1 MGAVGMRKLVL
12 ATMLVGAAMLPACT
26 RIQNNMGYLVDEV
39 VVAEVKPGIDNR
51 ESVAKALGRPSIA
64 GAWDNKTWYYVSR
77 NTKQTAFLTPKP
89 TQQSII
95 AVTFDEKGNVASVN
109 RRGLEQVANVD
120 PVDDK
125 TPTLGRETGAI
136 EDLFGNIGRFGGA
149 PAGGAPPQ

>member
-1 MGAVGMRKLVL
+1 MRKLVL
-12 ATMLVGAAMLPACT
+12 ASMLVGMTMLPACQ
-26 RIQNNMGYLVDEV
+26 RVQNNIGYLVDEA

-64 GAWDNKTWYYVSR
+64 GQWDDRTWYYVSR
-77 NTKQTAFLTPKP
+77 LTKQTAFLTPKP
-89 TQQSII
+89 TTQSII
-95 AVTFDEKGNVASVN
+95 AITFDAKGNVTNVE

-125 TPTLGRETGAI
+125 TPTLGRESGVL
-136 EDLFGNIGRFGGA
+136 EDLFGNIGRVGSV